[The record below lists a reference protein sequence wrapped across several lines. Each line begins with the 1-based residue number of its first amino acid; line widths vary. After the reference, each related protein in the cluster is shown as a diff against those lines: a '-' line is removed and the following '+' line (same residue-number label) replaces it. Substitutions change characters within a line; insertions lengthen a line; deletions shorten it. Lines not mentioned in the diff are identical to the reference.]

1 MQHEKPSRTQAERRA
16 ETRRA
21 LLSAARTLIVEKG
34 YAETGTPEI
43 VKQAGVTR
51 GALYHHF
58 SDKADLMRALV
69 RQEAEE
75 IAAEINTDT
84 NTGQTP
90 LEAFMAG
97 AKAYFSAMSI
107 PGRAKIMLLE
117 GPAVLGVSEMAAL
130 DRETGGAT
138 LLEGLRHAEKHGALE
153 SVPLEP
159 LAELLSSSFDRAALA
174 IANGEDRGAYEQATR
189 KLLAGVL
196 SSRSEIS
203 AAVEKNNL

>member
-1 MQHEKPSRTQAERRA
+1 MQDEKPRRTQAERRA
-16 ETRRA
+16 ETKRA
-21 LLSAARTLIVEKG
+21 LLAAARALIVEKG

-43 VKQAGVTR
+43 VKAANVTR

-69 RQEAEE
+69 RQEAEA
-75 IAAEINTDT
+75 IANDINADT

-97 AKAYFSAMSI
+97 ATAYFSAMSVS
-107 PGRAKIMLLE
+107 GRAKIMLLE

-138 LLEGLRHAEKHGALE
+138 LLEGLQHASSHGALKGI
-153 SVPLEP
+153 PLEP
-159 LAELLSSSFDRAALA
+159 LADLLSAAFDRAALA
-174 IANGEDRGAYEQATR
+174 IADGEDRAAYEMATR

-196 SSRSEIS
+196 SPEG
-203 AAVEKNNL
+203 N